1 MADGRDEVAMARDHP
16 DPPIPAACCCGNAAG
31 LSSSAVGWIE
41 PMAADVEER
50 IPSGTMAAG
59 AATRPER

>member
-1 MADGRDEVAMARDHP
+1 
-16 DPPIPAACCCGNAAG
+16 